1 MKEIAVLGSTGS
13 IGTQTMDVIRLHSD
27 LFHASVIAAHK
38 SIDKLREQAAEFH
51 PHAIVITDE
60 EAGKKF
66 LETYDGD
73 ADVMIGEAA
82 LSEVVKRDDVDLVL
96 VAVVGITGLLPTLEA
111 IRAGKELALAN
122 KETLVAGGALVLEEA
137 KKHHTLI
144 RPVDSEHSAIFQSM
158 IGQDQKGIHKI
169 LLTASGGPFRG
180 RTKEELAQV
189 TVADAMKHPTW
200 NMGMKVT
207 LDSATMFNKGL
218 EVIEAHW
225 LFGVDYQDIEV
236 IVQPQSLIHSMV
248 EYVDGTIMAQIGLP
262 DMRLPIQFA
271 LTYPDRL
278 PSPSHAFVDWSEIAQ
293 ILIAKPDMKVFR
305 SLKLAYEA
313 GEMGGDGGVA
323 FNASNEEAIRAFIAG
338 KISFL
343 SIFDVVEDTLSHWS
357 AEPVV
362 SYESVL
368 ASDRKARALADAFI
382 SRKCLC
388 FYRYWLRSLSLLS
401 LSSSM
406 RADTSSWRS
415 GRG

>member
-13 IGTQTMDVIRLHSD
+13 IGTQTMDVIRFHSD

-73 ADVMIGEAA
+73 ADVLIGEVA

-180 RTKEELAQV
+180 RTREELAQV

-278 PSPSHAFVDWSEIAQ
+278 PSPSHAFVDWNEIAQ

-313 GEMGGDGGVA
+313 GKMGGDGGVA
-323 FNASNEEAIRAFIAG
+323 FNASNEEAIRAFIVG

-362 SYESVL
+362 SYDSVL
-368 ASDRKARALADAFI
+368 SSDRKARALADAFI
-382 SRKCLC
+382 SRKCL
-388 FYRYWLRSLSLLS
+388 
-401 LSSSM
+401 
-406 RADTSSWRS
+406 
-415 GRG
+415 

>member
-1 MKEIAVLGSTGS
+1 MKEIAILGSTGS

-38 SIDKLREQAAEFH
+38 SIDTLRKQAEEFH

-60 EAGKKF
+60 EAGRKF
-66 LETYDGD
+66 RESYTGD
-73 ADVMIGEAA
+73 AEVLIGEKA
-82 LSEVVKRDDVDLVL
+82 LTECVKRDDVDLVL
-96 VAVVGITGLLPTLEA
+96 VSVVGITGLAPTLEA

-137 KKHHTLI
+137 RKHHTLI

-158 IGQDQKGIHKI
+158 LGQDKKGIHKI

-180 RTKEELAQV
+180 KTREELAHV

-225 LFGVDYQDIEV
+225 LFGVDYDDIEV

-248 EYVDGTIMAQIGLP
+248 EYNDGSIIAQIGNP

-278 PSPSHAFVDWSEIAQ
+278 PSPSHEFVDWSQ
-293 ILIAKPDMKVFR
+293 ILSIQVEKPDMKVFR
-305 SLKLAYEA
+305 SLHLAFEA
-313 GEMGGDGGVA
+313 GKAGGDTTTA
-323 FNASNEEAIRAFIAG
+323 FNAANEEAIRAFIAG
-338 KISFL
+338 KLSFL
-343 SIFDVVEDTLSHWS
+343 SIFNVVEDTLSQWQTKPIS
-357 AEPVV
+357 
-362 SYESVL
+362 SYEDVL
-368 ASDRKARALADAFI
+368 VADKKARELADRCI
-382 SRKCLC
+382 GKVL
-388 FYRYWLRSLSLLS
+388 
-401 LSSSM
+401 
-406 RADTSSWRS
+406 
-415 GRG
+415 

>member
-1 MKEIAVLGSTGS
+1 
-13 IGTQTMDVIRLHSD
+13 
-27 LFHASVIAAHK
+27 
-38 SIDKLREQAAEFH
+38 
-51 PHAIVITDE
+51 
-60 EAGKKF
+60 
-66 LETYDGD
+66 
-73 ADVMIGEAA
+73 MIGEAA

-293 ILIAKPDMKVFR
+293 ILIAKPDLKVFR

-313 GEMGGDGGVA
+313 GEMGETAVSLSMHPMKKPFAPSLPARFPSFPSLMWWKIPSRTGAQSLSFPMKAYSHRTARRARWRMHSFRG
-323 FNASNEEAIRAFIAG
+323 NAYDFI
-338 KISFL
+338 
-343 SIFDVVEDTLSHWS
+343 DTG
-357 AEPVV
+357 
-362 SYESVL
+362 
-368 ASDRKARALADAFI
+368 SDL
-382 SRKCLC
+382 CLC
-388 FYRYWLRSLSLLS
+388 RRCH
-401 LSSSM
+401 
-406 RADTSSWRS
+406 RP
-415 GRG
+415 

>member
-13 IGTQTMDVIRLHSD
+13 IGPQTMDVIRLHSD

-73 ADVMIGEAA
+73 ADVLIGEAA
-82 LSEVVKRDDVDLVL
+82 LSVVVKRDDVDLVL
-96 VAVVGITGLLPTLEA
+96 VAVVGITGLRPTLEA
-111 IRAGKELALAN
+111 IRARKELALAN

-180 RTKEELAQV
+180 RTREELAQV

-278 PSPSHAFVDWSEIAQ
+278 PSPSHAFVDWNEIAQ

-368 ASDRKARALADAFI
+368 SSDRKARALADAFI
-382 SRKCLC
+382 SRKCL
-388 FYRYWLRSLSLLS
+388 
-401 LSSSM
+401 
-406 RADTSSWRS
+406 
-415 GRG
+415 

>member
-13 IGTQTMDVIRLHSD
+13 IGTQTMDVIWLHSD

-51 PHAIVITDE
+51 PHAIAITDE
-60 EAGKKF
+60 DAGKKF

-73 ADVMIGEAA
+73 ADVLIGEAA

-180 RTKEELAQV
+180 RTREELAQV

-278 PSPSHAFVDWSEIAQ
+278 PSPSRAFVDWNEIAQ

-323 FNASNEEAIRAFIAG
+323 FNAANEEAIRAFIAG

-368 ASDRKARALADAFI
+368 SSDRKARALADAFI
-382 SRKCLC
+382 SRKCL
-388 FYRYWLRSLSLLS
+388 
-401 LSSSM
+401 
-406 RADTSSWRS
+406 
-415 GRG
+415 

>member
-27 LFHASVIAAHK
+27 LFHASVIAAHQ
-38 SIDKLREQAAEFH
+38 SIDKLREQAGEFH

-60 EAGKKF
+60 AAGKKF

-73 ADVMIGEAA
+73 AKVLIGEEA
-82 LSEVVKRDDVDLVL
+82 LTEAVKCDDIDLVL

-180 RTKEELAQV
+180 KTREELAQV

-225 LFGVDYQDIEV
+225 LFGVDYRDIEV
-236 IVQPQSLIHSMV
+236 VVQPQSLIHSMV

-343 SIFDVVEDTLSHWS
+343 SIFDVVEDTLLHWN
-357 AEPVV
+357 AEPVL

-382 SRKCLC
+382 SRKCL
-388 FYRYWLRSLSLLS
+388 
-401 LSSSM
+401 
-406 RADTSSWRS
+406 
-415 GRG
+415 

>member
-1 MKEIAVLGSTGS
+1 MKEIAILGSTGS

-38 SIDKLREQAAEFH
+38 SIDTLRKQAEEFH

-60 EAGKKF
+60 EAGRKF
-66 LETYDGD
+66 RESYTGD
-73 ADVMIGEAA
+73 AEVLIGEKA
-82 LSEVVKRDDVDLVL
+82 LTECVKRDDVDLVL
-96 VAVVGITGLLPTLEA
+96 VSVVGITGLAPTLEA

-137 KKHHTLI
+137 RKHHTLI

-158 IGQDQKGIHKI
+158 LGQDKKGIHKI

-180 RTKEELAQV
+180 KTREELAHV

-225 LFGVDYQDIEV
+225 LFGVDYDDIEV

-248 EYVDGTIMAQIGLP
+248 EYNDGSIIAQIGNP

-278 PSPSHAFVDWSEIAQ
+278 PSPSHEFVDWSQ
-293 ILIAKPDMKVFR
+293 ILSIQVEKPDMKVFR
-305 SLKLAYEA
+305 SLHLAFEA
-313 GEMGGDGGVA
+313 GKAGGDTTTA
-323 FNASNEEAIRAFIAG
+323 FNAANEEAIRAFITG
-338 KISFL
+338 KLSFL
-343 SIFDVVEDTLSHWS
+343 SIFDVVEDTLSQWQAKPIS
-357 AEPVV
+357 
-362 SYESVL
+362 SYEDVL
-368 ASDRKARALADAFI
+368 VADKKARELADRCI
-382 SRKCLC
+382 GKVL
-388 FYRYWLRSLSLLS
+388 
-401 LSSSM
+401 
-406 RADTSSWRS
+406 
-415 GRG
+415 

>member
-27 LFHASVIAAHK
+27 LFHAAVIAAHK
-38 SIDKLREQAAEFH
+38 SIDKLREQAAEFN

-73 ADVMIGEAA
+73 ADVLIGEAA

-180 RTKEELAQV
+180 RTREELAQV

-278 PSPSHAFVDWSEIAQ
+278 PSPSHAFVDWNEIAQ

-313 GEMGGDGGVA
+313 GEMEGDGGVA

-343 SIFDVVEDTLSHWS
+343 SIFDVVEDTLTHWS

-362 SYESVL
+362 SYDSVL
-368 ASDRKARALADAFI
+368 SSDREARALADAFI
-382 SRKCLC
+382 SRKCL
-388 FYRYWLRSLSLLS
+388 
-401 LSSSM
+401 
-406 RADTSSWRS
+406 
-415 GRG
+415 

>member
-27 LFHASVIAAHK
+27 LFHVAVIAAHK
-38 SIDKLREQAAEFH
+38 SIDKLQEQAAFFH
-51 PHAIVITDE
+51 PYAIVITDE
-60 EAGKKF
+60 DAGKKF
-66 LETYDGD
+66 LETYTGD
-73 ADVMIGEAA
+73 ADVLIGEAA
-82 LSEVVKRDDVDLVL
+82 LSEVVKRADVDLVL
-96 VAVVGITGLLPTLEA
+96 VAVVGMTGLLPTLEA

-180 RTKEELAQV
+180 RKREELAQV

-278 PSPSHAFVDWSEIAQ
+278 PSPSHAFVDWNEIMQ

-362 SYESVL
+362 SYDSVL
-368 ASDRKARALADAFI
+368 SSDRKARALADAFI
-382 SRKCLC
+382 SRKCL
-388 FYRYWLRSLSLLS
+388 
-401 LSSSM
+401 
-406 RADTSSWRS
+406 
-415 GRG
+415 

>member
-60 EAGKKF
+60 ETGKKF

-122 KETLVAGGALVLEEA
+122 KETLVAGGALVLEAA

-313 GEMGGDGGVA
+313 GKMGGDGGVA

-382 SRKCLC
+382 SRKCL
-388 FYRYWLRSLSLLS
+388 
-401 LSSSM
+401 
-406 RADTSSWRS
+406 
-415 GRG
+415 